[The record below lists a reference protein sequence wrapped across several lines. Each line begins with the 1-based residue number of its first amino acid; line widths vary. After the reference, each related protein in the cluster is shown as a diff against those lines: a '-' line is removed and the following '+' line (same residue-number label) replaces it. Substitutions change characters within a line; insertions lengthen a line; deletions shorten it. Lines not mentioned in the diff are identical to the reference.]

1 MGSGSG
7 NGAGTGSRQL
17 ATFAIAGALGF
28 LVDVAVLYGA
38 LALGA
43 GWVAGRL
50 LSFLAAAGFTWRFNR
65 RYTFAATD
73 SPWREWWRYLASMA
87 AGMLINFSIY
97 SVVLSLVPVA
107 WWSPAFAVGCGS
119 LGGMVANFT
128 SAKLFVFKS

>member
-1 MGSGSG
+1 MRE
-7 NGAGTGSRQL
+7 GSRQL
-17 ATFAIAGALGF
+17 GSFAVAGALGF

-43 GWVAGRL
+43 GWIAGRL

-65 RYTFAATD
+65 RFTFTPTD

-87 AGMLINFSIY
+87 LGMLINFIVY
-97 SVVLSLVPVA
+97 SAVLSLLPPA

-119 LGGMVANFT
+119 VAGLAVNFAN
-128 SAKLFVFKS
+128 AKLFVFKS